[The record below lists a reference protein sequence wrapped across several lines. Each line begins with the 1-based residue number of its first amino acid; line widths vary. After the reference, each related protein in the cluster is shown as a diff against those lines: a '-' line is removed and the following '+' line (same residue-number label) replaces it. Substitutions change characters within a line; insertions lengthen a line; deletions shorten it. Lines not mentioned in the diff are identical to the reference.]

1 MSGTSVLFDAPGPKA
16 KRNSRIASVLSLIV
30 ILAGL
35 AWIIITLAAP
45 RESGGITLPGM
56 FDSTRWSIFLDT
68 QLWGSIGRGI
78 VATLQAAAVAAVG
91 AIALGV
97 LLSLMRSSS
106 IAWLRIPTG
115 WLIEFLRGMPVLLMM
130 LFILLVASTGAF
142 WAVVIALVLYNGTLI
157 GEALR
162 AGLVALPRGQREAA
176 LSIGMREFQ
185 SKMLVEFPQ
194 AFRQMLP
201 IIVAQLVVLLKDTSL
216 GYIVGYNE
224 IIRNNMNNLGSFY
237 GNRYIF
243 SLFLVTLAIYLALN
257 LSLSWFARWLSRR
270 TASGGTRGRGDKT
283 AIDPTQTILELSARN
298 ADRVAANKGLGQYDA
313 TAGGFYGGEG
323 AGGADR

>member
-1 MSGTSVLFDAPGPKA
+1 MSTSVLFDAPGPKA
-16 KRNSRIASVLSLIV
+16 KRNSRIASVVSLIV

-35 AWIIITLAAP
+35 AWIIVTLAAP

-56 FDSTRWSIFLDT
+56 FDPSRWDIFLDP
-68 QLWGSIGRGI
+68 QLWQSIGRGI

-91 AIALGV
+91 AIVLGII
-97 LLSLMRSSS
+97 LSLMRSSS
-106 IAWLRIPTG
+106 IPWLRIPTG

-142 WAVVIALVLYNGTLI
+142 WAVVIALILYNGTLI

-176 LSIGMREFQ
+176 MSIGMREFQ

-257 LSLSWFARWLSRR
+257 LTLSWFARWLSRR
-270 TASGGTRGRGDKT
+270 TASGGTRGRKDKT
-283 AIDPTQTILELSARN
+283 AIDPTQTILELNAKN
-298 ADRVAANKGLGQYDA
+298 ADRIAANKGLGQYDG
-313 TAGGFYGGEG
+313 TGH
-323 AGGADR
+323 

>member
-1 MSGTSVLFDAPGPKA
+1 MSTSVLFDAPGPRA
-16 KRNSRIASVLSLIV
+16 RRFSLILSV
-30 ILAGL
+30 VSLILIAAL
-35 AWIIITLAAP
+35 AVWVVTLLAAP

-56 FDSTRWSIFLDT
+56 FDASRWDIFVDPEV
-68 QLWGSIGRGI
+68 WASIGRGV

-91 AIALGV
+91 ALILGIV
-97 LLSLMRSSS
+97 FSLMRSSA
-106 IAWLRIPTG
+106 IGWVRIPTA

-142 WAVVIALVLYNGTLI
+142 WAVVIALILYNGTLI
-157 GEALR
+157 GEILR

-176 LSIGMREFQ
+176 LSVGMREFQ

-224 IIRNNMNNLGSFY
+224 IIRNNMNNLLSFF
-237 GNRYIF
+237 GNRYMF
-243 SLFLVTLAIYLALN
+243 SMFVVTLVIYLVIN
-257 LSLSWFARWLSRR
+257 LTLSWFARWLSRR
-270 TASGGTRGRGDKT
+270 TASGGGRVRRGRVP
-283 AIDPTQTILELSARN
+283 DPTNPATLLQVE
-298 ADRVAANKGLGQYDA
+298 A
-313 TAGGFYGGEG
+313 TAAARQSEYNGP
-323 AGGADR
+323 R

>member
-1 MSGTSVLFDAPGPKA
+1 MSTSVLFDAPGPRA
-16 KRNSRIASVLSLIV
+16 RRFSLILSV
-30 ILAGL
+30 VSLILIAAL
-35 AWIIITLAAP
+35 AVWVVMLLAAP

-56 FDSTRWSIFLDT
+56 FDASRWDIFVDPEV
-68 QLWGSIGRGI
+68 WASIGRGV

-91 AIALGV
+91 ALILGV
-97 LLSLMRSSS
+97 VFSLMRSSA
-106 IAWLRIPTG
+106 IGWVRIPTA

-142 WAVVIALVLYNGTLI
+142 WAVVIALILYNGTLI
-157 GEALR
+157 GEILR

-176 LSIGMREFQ
+176 LSVGMREFQ

-224 IIRNNMNNLGSFY
+224 IIRNNMNNLLSFF
-237 GNRYIF
+237 GNRYMF
-243 SLFLVTLAIYLALN
+243 SMFVVTLVIYLVIN
-257 LSLSWFARWLSRR
+257 LTLSWFARWLSRR
-270 TASGGTRGRGDKT
+270 TASGGGRVRRGRV
-283 AIDPTQTILELSARN
+283 ADPTNPATLLQVE
-298 ADRVAANKGLGQYDA
+298 A
-313 TAGGFYGGEG
+313 TAAARQSEYNGPL
-323 AGGADR
+323 